1 MISVQERLIDRSRP
15 VKDTIKKNNLSLFS
29 NSNKKSMTKEE
40 SQVLALKNDCALFS
54 RLYSAFKCREGNLDE
69 FL

>member
-1 MISVQERLIDRSRP
+1 MISVQERLIDRSRL
-15 VKDTIKKNNLSLFS
+15 VKDTIKKNS

-40 SQVLALKNDCALFS
+40 VLALKNDCALFS
-54 RLYSAFKCREGNLDE
+54 WLYSACKCREGNLDE